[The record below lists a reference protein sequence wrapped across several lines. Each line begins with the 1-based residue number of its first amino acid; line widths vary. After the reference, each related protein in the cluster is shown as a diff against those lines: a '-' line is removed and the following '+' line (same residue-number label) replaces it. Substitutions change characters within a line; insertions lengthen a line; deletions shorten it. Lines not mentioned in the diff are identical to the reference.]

1 MLILDIHYRYD
12 SEEKGIKVHADQANV
27 NLNFWITPDSANM
40 DPKSGGLIVYKRA
53 PPEAWTFA
61 DYNYFGSEGK
71 IVAHVAGG
79 GQVVV
84 PYRQNRLVMFHSKLF
99 HKTDHHRFKKGLA
112 IGALT

>member
-1 MLILDIHYRYD
+1 MLILDIHYRYMYD

-40 DPKSGGLIVYKRA
+40 DPKSGGFIVYKRA

-61 DYNYFGSEGK
+61 DYNYFGSEGE

-84 PYRQNRLVMFHSKLF
+84 RSSYSNRTTRCSRTCPAQTCSFPCMC
-99 HKTDHHRFKKGLA
+99 RP
-112 IGALT
+112 